1 MNDSCQIQE
10 QLVQPV
16 VSIRMKT
23 SVDQLPMVIGQSYG
37 EIMKYL
43 SEKGEAVA
51 GIPFVAYYNM
61 DMQNLDVEIGM
72 PVAHPIAGRGRVQPS
87 EIPSGKYASCTHIG
101 PYPEVG
107 KAYDRLSEF
116 VMENKEVPTGV
127 AYEYYLNSPEEV
139 PESELVTK
147 VAFRL
152 N

>member
-10 QLVQPV
+10 QSAQPV
-16 VSIRMKT
+16 MSIRMKT

-37 EIMKYL
+37 EIMQYL
-43 SEKGEAVA
+43 SEKGEALA

-72 PVAHPIAGRGRVQPS
+72 PVAHPIAGRDRVQPS
-87 EIPSGKYASCTHIG
+87 EIPAGKYATCTHIG

-107 KAYDRLSEF
+107 KAYDKLAEF
-116 VMENKEVPTGV
+116 VMANKVSPSGI

-147 VAFRL
+147 VAFL
-152 N
+152 LT

>member
-10 QLVQPV
+10 QSAQPV

-23 SVDQLPMVIGQSYG
+23 SVDQLPMVVGQSYG
-37 EIMKYL
+37 EIMQYL
-43 SEKGEAVA
+43 HEKGEAVA

-72 PVAHPIAGRGRVQPS
+72 PVTHPIDGRGRVQSS
-87 EIPSGKYASCTHIG
+87 EIPSGKYATCTHVG
-101 PYPEVG
+101 PYRDAS
-107 KAYDRLSEF
+107 KTYDKLTDF
-116 VMENKEVPTGV
+116 VLLNKETPTGV